1 MKKVLFSF
9 SLAAT
14 MLLAAC
20 GGKCDGKCDPSKCTS
35 ANCPHKKEAAEAM
48 SKASMKPVV
57 AAVYNCPMAC
67 KGAASDKPG
76 VCPVCKMDLVKTA
89 K

>member
-1 MKKVLFSF
+1 MKKIFFSL

-14 MLLAAC
+14 MLLTAC

-35 ANCPHKKEAAEAM
+35 ANCPHKKEAAAM
-48 SKASMKPVV
+48 SQDSMKSVL
-57 AAVYNCPMAC
+57 AAAYDCPMKC

>member
-1 MKKVLFSF
+1 MQKNIF
-9 SLAAT
+9 SLCLSAT

-20 GGKCDGKCDPSKCTS
+20 GGKCCDDPSKC
-35 ANCPHKKEAAEAM
+35 ANPKCEHKTANTDSTATPATQIAAA
-48 SKASMKPVV
+48 
-57 AAVYNCPMAC
+57 YDCPMHC

-76 VCPVCKMDLVKTA
+76 VCPVCKMDLQATA

>member
-1 MKKVLFSF
+1 MQKIMF
-9 SLAAT
+9 SLCLSAT

-20 GGKCDGKCDPSKCTS
+20 GGKCCDDPSKCTNPKCDHKA
-35 ANCPHKKEAAEAM
+35 ANATESGSNTAIAAA
-48 SKASMKPVV
+48 
-57 AAVYNCPMAC
+57 YDCPMHC

-76 VCPVCKMDLVKTA
+76 VCPVCKMDLEATA